1 MRSRADASR
10 PDLAAAM
17 KQNPKLQVMMNGGY
31 YDLATPYFAA
41 VHELHHL
48 PLPPAVAANIEIQLY
63 PSGHMVYANESALA
77 ALETNVAAFIRRTHA
92 ASGK

>member
-1 MRSRADASR
+1 M

-17 KQNPKLQVMMNGGY
+17 KRNPQLKVMMNGGY

-41 VHELHHL
+41 IYELRHL
-48 PLPPAVAANIEIQLY
+48 AVPPAVASNVEIKLY

-77 ALETNVAAFIRRTHA
+77 ALEANVADFIRRTHGA
-92 ASGK
+92 AVP